1 LSSGTFQQIHKKLW
15 NFHGF
20 PFGNGLHPWCIFHI
34 FSASFH
40 GAMGLGVGVELQVV
54 GILIRGGVA
63 RLGAEK
69 SNKPANS

>member
-1 LSSGTFQQIHKKLW
+1 
-15 NFHGF
+15 
-20 PFGNGLHPWCIFHI
+20 
-34 FSASFH
+34 
-40 GAMGLGVGVELQVV
+40 MGLGVGVELQVV